1 MPCNSTDFMFPMCA
15 DVYYPIVDQGPY
27 GDVKKTWVLDRS
39 IACSFNSAGSAFKE
53 EVVPNV
59 NLMQEK
65 LLIGRVKSDIRIS
78 SRDSANSIINVI
90 VTNIKDSNGNA
101 IYVETAGARAGKST
115 IFEIAT
121 QEPFVGPFGQTEYY
135 KVILRRS
142 ENQAVDA

>member
-1 MPCNSTDFMFPMCA
+1 MFPMCA

-27 GDVKKTWVLDRS
+27 GNVKKTWVLDRS

-59 NLMQEK
+59 DLMQEK

>member
-121 QEPFVGPFGQTEYY
+121 QEPFVGPFGGIEYY
-135 KVILRRS
+135 NLVIRRS
-142 ENQAVDA
+142 ENQAVDV